1 MQTVMVLQQVAL
13 EDERRKIWTLTIGRS
28 RGLSKETL
36 ASFVILTADIHAA
49 EPMCVP
55 LKRRP

>member
-1 MQTVMVLQQVAL
+1 MVLQQVAL
-13 EDERRKIWTLTIGRS
+13 EDERRKIWALTIGRS

-36 ASFVILTADIHAA
+36 ASFVILTADIHAT
-49 EPMCVP
+49 EPMCMP